1 MRRGTEYQAMQI
13 RRFYVE
19 GELPGGGE
27 EVFLSPQESLHAL
40 RVLRLRKGDALQ
52 LLNGRGVIADA
63 ILAGETGGRHGRLAC
78 CRVESIRRVP
88 PPALWPMLCVAPPR
102 GKAFDLVLKAAVEL
116 GVRAIQPI
124 LCAYGVARPGEIAG
138 SWQDTLV
145 TALKQSANPY
155 LPQLLPPLEFAGA
168 LEHFC
173 AQSDH
178 PRILFG
184 ASPAAEATA
193 RKHFGSAEAKQCRYL
208 FVGPEGGFAPAE
220 ESALLA
226 SGAIPVTL
234 GSAVLRV
241 ETAVPALLGCL
252 HGVASLVSE

>member
-1 MRRGTEYQAMQI
+1 MQI

-19 GELPGGGE
+19 GELPGAGE
-27 EVFLSPQESLHAL
+27 EVLLSPQESLHAL
-40 RVLRLRKGDALQ
+40 RVLRFRAGDALQ
-52 LLNGRGVIADA
+52 LLNGRGTIADA
-63 ILAGETGGRHGRLAC
+63 ILVGETGSKHDRQAC
-78 CRVESIRRVP
+78 CRVESLRTIP
-88 PPALWPMLCVAPPR
+88 PPELWPVLCVAPPR

-124 LCAYGVARPGEIAG
+124 LCHYGVARPEEIAG

-145 TALKQSANPY
+145 SALKQSANPY
-155 LPQLLPPLEFAGA
+155 LPQVLPPLEFSAS
-168 LEHFC
+168 LEKLH
-173 AQSDH
+173 SLPDH
-178 PRILFG
+178 PGILFG

-193 RKHFGSAEAKQCRYL
+193 RRHFGVTEAKECRSL

-220 ESALLA
+220 ESALLSA
-226 SGAIPVTL
+226 GAIPVTL

-252 HGVASLVSE
+252 YGVANLARE